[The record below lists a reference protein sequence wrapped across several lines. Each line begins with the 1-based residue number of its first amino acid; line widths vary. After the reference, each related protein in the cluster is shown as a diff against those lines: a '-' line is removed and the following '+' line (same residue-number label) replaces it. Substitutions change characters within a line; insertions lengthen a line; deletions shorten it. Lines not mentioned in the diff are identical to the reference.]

1 MAQARKPVV
10 PGWFD
15 QDAAGFRLL
24 GTRCRACGAVFFPRE
39 DAFCRNPACGSD
51 ELVEVPLSRRGTVW
65 SYTDARYR
73 PPSPYVSDPEAE
85 WRPYALVAVELAEE
99 RMVVLGQAAPGVS
112 AADLSVGT
120 EVELVPGTVA
130 GDEGDE
136 GDVRTTWHWRPCGP
150 GQGAVT
156 EGAEAVTGP
165 AGVVA
170 DAARIVADA
179 EGVVAAGAVADAE
192 EAASAGPRAET
203 ASLYPPTPR
212 RGVGGGEK
220 TKGAGGRR
228 VGGRPGSPETTSPG
242 HRGMAQDLA
251 VSGDLAVA
259 GDLATPGD
267 IAVLGAG
274 MHPWGKWGR
283 SFVEYGTK
291 AAREALA
298 DAGLDW
304 QAVQSVVGADTVR
317 GGYPGYV
324 AGATFARA
332 LGWQGARVTSVY
344 AACASGAQAVNTARA
359 QILSGMAEVALVVG
373 ADAAPK
379 GFFAPAGGERPD
391 DPDWLR
397 FRVLGATNPAYFGLY
412 ARRRMARYGETTEDF
427 ARVKVKNS
435 AAGAANPYA
444 RYRKQV
450 TVQEVVASAV
460 VADPLRLLDI
470 CATSDGAA
478 ALVLTSMDFAR
489 RQGVTDPVRIRAV
502 STATPRYPRT
512 VLDLP
517 DIATDS
523 AAAVPEPETGFRAS
537 IAHSAYEEAGIGPE
551 DLSLAEVYDLS
562 TALELEWYE
571 DLGLCGA
578 GEGAKLLRDGATAL
592 GGQLPVNA
600 SGGLASFGEAVP
612 AQAIAQVCELTWQL
626 RGQAGARQVPGARV
640 GMTANQGLFGH
651 GSAVVVVR

>member
-1 MAQARKPVV
+1 M
-10 PGWFD
+10 
-15 QDAAGFRLL
+15 
-24 GTRCRACGAVFFPRE
+24 
-39 DAFCRNPACGSD
+39 
-51 ELVEVPLSRRGTVW
+51 
-65 SYTDARYR
+65 
-73 PPSPYVSDPEAE
+73 
-85 WRPYALVAVELAEE
+85 
-99 RMVVLGQAAPGVS
+99 
-112 AADLSVGT
+112 
-120 EVELVPGTVA
+120 
-130 GDEGDE
+130 
-136 GDVRTTWHWRPCGP
+136 
-150 GQGAVT
+150 
-156 EGAEAVTGP
+156 
-165 AGVVA
+165 
-170 DAARIVADA
+170 
-179 EGVVAAGAVADAE
+179 
-192 EAASAGPRAET
+192 
-203 ASLYPPTPR
+203 
-212 RGVGGGEK
+212 GGGEK

-228 VGGRPGSPETTSPG
+228 VGGSTEELGGGAEQARASAEQAKGSTAQVDNSTKQAGYSAKQTAAHPE
-242 HRGMAQDLA
+242 
-251 VSGDLAVA
+251 GDV
-259 GDLATPGD
+259 
-267 IAVLGAG
+267 AVLGAG

-291 AAREALA
+291 AARAALA

-304 QAVQSVVGADTVR
+304 CAVQSIVGADTVR

-344 AACASGAQAVNTARA
+344 AACASGAQAIGTARA
-359 QILSGMAEVALVVG
+359 QILSGMADVALVVG

-379 GFFAPAGGERPD
+379 GFFAPAGGDRPD

-412 ARRRMARYGETTEDF
+412 ARRRMALYGDTTDDF

-435 AAGAANPYA
+435 VAGAANPYA

-450 TVQEVVASAV
+450 TAREVAASAV
-460 VADPLRLLDI
+460 VCDPLRLLDI

-489 RQGVTDPVRIRAV
+489 RHGVTDPVRIRAV

-537 IAHSAYEEAGIGPE
+537 IAQTAYEEAGIGPE

-592 GGQLPVNA
+592 GGRLPVNA

-626 RGQAGARQVPGARV
+626 RGRAGARQVAGARV
-640 GMTANQGLFGH
+640 GLTANQGLFGH
-651 GSAVVVVR
+651 GSAVVAVR

>member
-1 MAQARKPVV
+1 MAQTRKPVV

-156 EGAEAVTGP
+156 EGAKAVTGP

-170 DAARIVADA
+170 DAERIVADA
-179 EGVVAAGAVADAE
+179 EGFVAVGAVA
-192 EAASAGPRAET
+192 
-203 ASLYPPTPR
+203 
-212 RGVGGGEK
+212 
-220 TKGAGGRR
+220 
-228 VGGRPGSPETTSPG
+228 
-242 HRGMAQDLA
+242 
-251 VSGDLAVA
+251 VS

-344 AACASGAQAVNTARA
+344 AACASGAQAINTARA

-412 ARRRMARYGETTEDF
+412 ARRRMARYGDTADDF

-450 TVQEVVASAV
+450 TVQEVAASAV

-489 RQGVTDPVRIRAV
+489 RHGVTDPVRIRAV

-592 GGQLPVNA
+592 GGRLPVNA

-640 GMTANQGLFGH
+640 GVTANQGLFGH